1 MKIKLFTIP
10 NLLTLANLLCGSFAA
25 VCALVYGNLTA
36 AFWLVVLA
44 AVFDFLDGFAARL
57 LKCPSPIGLQ
67 LDSLA
72 DVISF
77 GFVPAAVLYVMTSP
91 LADAEVWVR
100 YAITLVCFAM
110 TAFSALRLAKFNIDE
125 TQHTEFCG
133 LPTPANALFFTSLGL
148 ICARTGFDSHHLL
161 LLLFLAPVMSW
172 MLVSPVRMF
181 ALKFQGFGW
190 RGNEVR
196 YGFLAG
202 CVVLIAAL
210 RLYSIPAII
219 VVYILISVVRWIAR
233 CAKGCDLNN

>member
-1 MKIKLFTIP
+1 MKIKLFTLP

-25 VCALVYGNLTA
+25 VFALVYGNLAA

-77 GFVPAAVLYVMTSP
+77 GFVPAAVLYAMTSP
-91 LADAEVWVR
+91 LANAEGWVR
-100 YAITLVCFAM
+100 YAVTLVCFAM

-148 ICARTGFDSHHLL
+148 ICARTGFDSDHLR

-172 MLVSPVRMF
+172 LLVSPIRMF

-196 YGFLAG
+196 YGFLG
-202 CVVLIAAL
+202 LCVVLIAVL

-219 VVYILISVVRWIAR
+219 VAYILISIAR
-233 CAKGCDLNN
+233 MVYMASKGDDSNN